1 MKIILV
7 GYMGSG
13 KSAIGKQLA
22 TSLSF
27 KFIDL
32 DQAITEETGSSI
44 SELFATKGELYFRK
58 IERKMVEK
66 ILSDN
71 SNLILATGGG
81 TPCYGD
87 MVQFLKSVAASTIVY
102 LKTSN
107 EELTRRLFNEKNKRP
122 LIAHLNT
129 EPLLN
134 DFIKKHL
141 FERSYYYNQ
150 SDLKIAT
157 DHRSIATIVADIEKN
172 ISF

>member
-32 DQAITEETGSSI
+32 DEAITEETGSSI

-71 SNLILATGGG
+71 SNLILAT
-81 TPCYGD
+81 
-87 MVQFLKSVAASTIVY
+87 VV
-102 LKTSN
+102 
-107 EELTRRLFNEKNKRP
+107 ELPAMEIWF
-122 LIAHLNT
+122 
-129 EPLLN
+129 
-134 DFIKKHL
+134 
-141 FERSYYYNQ
+141 
-150 SDLKIAT
+150 
-157 DHRSIATIVADIEKN
+157 
-172 ISF
+172 SF

>member
-1 MKIILV
+1 MKIILI

-13 KSAIGKQLA
+13 KSEVGRQLA
-22 TSLSF
+22 AFLNY

-32 DQAITEETGSSI
+32 DQAIAKETGSSI
-44 SELFATKGELYFRK
+44 SKLFLTKGELYFRK

-71 SNLILATGGG
+71 SDLILATGGG

-87 MVQFLKSVAASTIVY
+87 MVQFLKSLAATTTVY

-107 EELTRRLFNEKNKRP
+107 EELTQRLFSEKNKRP

-129 EPLLN
+129 ELLLN

-150 SDLKIAT
+150 SDLKITT
-157 DHRSIATIVADIEKN
+157 DHRSIATIVADIENN

>member
-1 MKIILV
+1 
-7 GYMGSG
+7 
-13 KSAIGKQLA
+13 
-22 TSLSF
+22 
-27 KFIDL
+27 
-32 DQAITEETGSSI
+32 
-44 SELFATKGELYFRK
+44 
-58 IERKMVEK
+58 MVEK

-87 MVQFLKSVAASTIVY
+87 MVQFLKSVAASTTVY

>member
-32 DQAITEETGSSI
+32 DEAITEETGSSI

-87 MVQFLKSVAASTIVY
+87 MLQFLKSVAASTTVY

-107 EELTRRLFNEKNKRP
+107 EELTLRLFNERQQRP

-129 EPLLN
+129 ELLLN

-141 FERSYYYNQ
+141 FERSYFYNQ
-150 SDLKIAT
+150 SDLKVAT
-157 DHRSIATIVADIEKN
+157 DARSVETIVEEIKN
-172 ISF
+172 NVSF